1 MKVIKKDIS
10 TEQKLAKLMMWAG
23 LVKDSSDEDMAIEL
37 LVRQRYSMSQETA
50 LHRKKLMGVVA
61 EDEWN
66 EYVAYIEECKESVR
80 NGMSKEGEDA
90 D

>member
-37 LVRQRYSMSQETA
+37 LIRQRYSMSQETA
-50 LHRKKLMGVVA
+50 LHRKKLMGTISD
-61 EDEWN
+61 DEWN
-66 EYVAYIEECKESVR
+66 EYVAYIEECKNAVR
-80 NGMSKEGEDA
+80 DKETTDGNTDN
-90 D
+90 